1 MKKYLGSF
9 ANRESFVQAIRI
21 GLVGVF
27 NTVVSLG
34 LFNIFLVAGLS
45 WFPSFTI
52 AFVLTTFMSYLINRN
67 WTFELKDGKVSG
79 HETAKFFG
87 INIAAYLASTLIVWI
102 ADSLFGPGP
111 LSTLGYNAALIFAAG
126 LLILPKLAGYRDVV
140 FSRALNGDSRSQI
153 PDSRAAKAKSHF
165 LITSSFP

>member
-9 ANRESFVQAIRI
+9 ANRESFVQAVKI

-27 NTVVSLG
+27 NTVVSLA
-34 LFNIFLVAGLS
+34 LFNIFLATGMS

-52 AFVLTTFMSYLINRN
+52 AFALTTFMSYLINRS

-87 INIAAYLASTLIVWI
+87 INIVAYLASALIVWI
-102 ADSLFGPGP
+102 ADSLFGP
-111 LSTLGYNAALIFAAG
+111 LSTLGYNAALIIAAG
-126 LLILPKLAGYRDVV
+126 LLILPKLASYRDVV
-140 FSRALNGDSRSQI
+140 FSRALSSQSSDSSESARH
-153 PDSRAAKAKSHF
+153 P
-165 LITSSFP
+165 

>member
-9 ANRESFVQAIRI
+9 ANRESFVQAVKI

-34 LFNIFLVAGLS
+34 LFNIFLATGMF

-52 AFVLTTFMSYLINRN
+52 AFVLTTFMSYLINRR
-67 WTFELKDGKVSG
+67 WTFALKDGNVSG
-79 HETAKFFG
+79 HETVKFFG
-87 INIAAYLASTLIVWI
+87 INVAAYLASTLIVW
-102 ADSLFGPGP
+102 ATDSLFGP
-111 LSTLGYNAALIFAAG
+111 LDTLGYNAALIFAAG

-140 FSRALNGDSRSQI
+140 FSRALKVEPVTENDRE
-153 PDSRAAKAKSHF
+153 
-165 LITSSFP
+165 LSS

>member
-9 ANRESFVQAIRI
+9 ANRESFVQAVKI

-34 LFNIFLVAGLS
+34 LFNVFLAAGVP
-45 WFPSFTI
+45 WFPSLTI
-52 AFVLTTFMSYLINRN
+52 AFVLTTFMSYLINRR

-79 HETAKFFG
+79 HETAFFFG
-87 INIAAYLASTLIVWI
+87 INIAAYLASALIVWI
-102 ADSLFGPGP
+102 ADSVFGP

-140 FSRALNGDSRSQI
+140 FSRALNGDPGSQM
-153 PDSRAAKAKSHF
+153 PESRATETEKPNVKS
-165 LITSSFP
+165 